1 MCRPEV
7 EFLTLIHPASKR
19 TKGIFRF
26 SVRAA
31 VSLLYAVAATANP
44 PPSRGASPANETRT
58 VRVMDYTALSAPI
71 TVVFRYTALVPGAAG
86 QAEILPSR
94 IALRIH
100 AAFSKLP
107 PASRLGTEY
116 LTYVLWA
123 VTPEG
128 RASNLGEIE
137 LTGADGRLNTK
148 MAPSRFGLI
157 VTAEPYFAVSHP
169 GNAVVFEADL
179 SPGATPTL
187 PVTQATCELLSA
199 AGADLADPGPPA
211 GSDPAAPLVI
221 EEARR
226 AIAVAQKSGAQE
238 LAAETLATAE
248 HLLQLTRDLQA
259 RGAPRKDVVE
269 AGSEAV
275 LVAEDARVLS
285 VKRRKQS
292 RQGSVI
298 TDSCH

>member
-1 MCRPEV
+1 M
-7 EFLTLIHPASKR
+7 
-19 TKGIFRF
+19 
-26 SVRAA
+26 
-31 VSLLYAVAATANP
+31 SLLYAVAAPANP
-44 PPSRGASPANETRT
+44 HPARDGSPANETRS
-58 VRVMDYTALSAPI
+58 VRVMDYTPLSAPI
-71 TVVFRYTALVPGAAG
+71 TVVFRYTALLPGAQG
-86 QAEILPSR
+86 QAEIVPNR

-100 AAFSKLP
+100 ATFSKLP
-107 PASRLGTEY
+107 PASRLGPEY

-169 GNAVVFEADL
+169 GKAVAFEADL
-179 SPGATPTL
+179 SPGVTPTV
-187 PVTQATCELLSA
+187 PVIQVSCELLSA
-199 AGADLADPGPPA
+199 PAGADLADPSSPA
-211 GSDPAAPLVI
+211 GNDPAAPLVI

-238 LAAETLATAE
+238 LAPETLATAE

-285 VKRRKQS
+285 MKRRKQS
-292 RQGSVI
+292 RESSVI